1 MFLAQLNNA
10 ICLSSSF
17 LPRILGGQ
25 FSWCCKPA
33 IFVDC
38 LRCFVPSKNNYHQ
51 AAIDYLNKP
60 LSGWGLALLCIGIAV
75 FLSICGGQD
84 ANWDLRNY
92 HYYNPY
98 AWVNDRADIDIAPAQ
113 LQSFHSPY
121 ADLPYYYMAKAGLSS
136 WLVSAILAIPAATAL
151 FFLALISKRILPCA
165 RQNIYLIAVIL
176 IAATGASGGP
186 LIGTT
191 MSEWHLVALFM
202 FAVWLILKPFEF
214 GNELGLTEFKL
225 WRVLLAGILGGIAV
239 GLKLTAGTYA
249 LGLAVLILALPAQFR
264 IRLKRLAVLGI
275 GGVIGTVI
283 SYGPWGYEL
292 WCRFGNPFFP
302 YFNNVFISPWAE
314 PSPFSDP
321 RYAADSLWKI
331 LATPW
336 RIMKVTSGLVL
347 EMPFR
352 DWRLGLGLPAMLWLA
367 WTTPMLNTRRIWQA
381 LLMMFLTIYFSW
393 LALFGYYRYA
403 NFMEL
408 IAALAI
414 CAIFANSLK
423 LIDSDRLRILAIIA
437 LLVATAGVTNWPAWG
452 RIAHGDMAVSA
463 KIPSLPQDSMVMMA
477 TLEPLGFI
485 VPSLPPKVP
494 VISVINNFM
503 NPAWGGHA
511 KLHVLAAQR
520 IAQHKGPLFA
530 LVNASQ
536 TEEKYYMG
544 IPIAEMLL
552 ALGLE
557 VDFKECKS
565 IITPMMVDNV
575 ALCGVRRVP
584 VTPIKWQP

>member
-1 MFLAQLNNA
+1 MNN
-10 ICLSSSF
+10 
-17 LPRILGGQ
+17 
-25 FSWCCKPA
+25 
-33 IFVDC
+33 
-38 LRCFVPSKNNYHQ
+38 NNQ
-51 AAIDYLNKP
+51 KISDYVYKP
-60 LSGWGLALLCIGIAV
+60 LAGWQLAILCIGIAV
-75 FLSICGGQD
+75 FLSVWRGQD

-98 AWVNDRADIDIAPAQ
+98 AWVNGRAAIDIAPAQ

-121 ADLPYYYMAKAGLSS
+121 ADLPYYYMAKANFPSL
-136 WLVSAILAIPAATAL
+136 LCSAILAMPAAIAL
-151 FFLALISKRILPCA
+151 FFLALIAKALLQTA
-165 RQNIYLIAVIL
+165 QQNIYLVALL
-176 IAATGASGGP
+176 IVAGSGAAGGA
-186 LIGTT
+186 LVGTT

-202 FAVWLILKPFEF
+202 CAIWLILKPFT
-214 GNELGLTEFKL
+214 NESERAFSGLNPWSFL
-225 WRVLLAGILGGIAV
+225 FAGFLGGIAV

-249 LGLAVLILALPAQFR
+249 IGLAVLVMALPAAILTRF
-264 IRLKRLAVLGI
+264 KRLLLLGLGGLI
-275 GGVIGTVI
+275 GAMA

-292 WCRFGNPFFP
+292 WSRFGNPFFP
-302 YFNNVFISPWAE
+302 YFNNIFLSPWAE
-314 PSPFSDP
+314 PSRF
-321 RYAADSLWKI
+321 ADSRFVAIGLWKV
-331 LATPW
+331 LTTPW
-336 RIMKVTSGLVL
+336 LIMKETSGFVS
-347 EMPFR
+347 EVPFR
-352 DWRLGLGLPAMLWLA
+352 DWRFGIGLPALLWLA
-367 WTTPMLNTRRIWQA
+367 WSTPALKIRRVWQA
-381 LLMMFLTIYFSW
+381 LILMFVTIYFLW
-393 LALFGYYRYA
+393 VMLFGYYRYVSLL
-403 NFMEL
+403 EL
-408 IAALAI
+408 ISALAI
-414 CAIFANSLK
+414 FMCIANSLK
-423 LIDSDRLRILAIIA
+423 HIQSSAFKILLILSLT
-437 LLVATAGVTNWPAWG
+437 LVIVETTQWPSWG
-452 RIAHGDMAVSA
+452 RVAHGEIAVSA